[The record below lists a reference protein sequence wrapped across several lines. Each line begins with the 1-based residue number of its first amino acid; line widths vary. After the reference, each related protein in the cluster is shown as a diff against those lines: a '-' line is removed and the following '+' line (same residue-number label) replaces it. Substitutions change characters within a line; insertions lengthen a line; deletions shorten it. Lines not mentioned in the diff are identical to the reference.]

1 MVSPRPIVVTTLD
14 EQRLHDLIQQTR
26 SSGSLDPQQERSLN
40 DLEKEL
46 GRAKIVRPQEVPADV
61 VTMNTVVR
69 VRAEHSRRTSEWTV
83 VYPQDADFDE
93 GRISVLE
100 PLGTALLGYHV
111 GDDFEWEMPAGLRRY
126 HIEEVLSQPEAS
138 GDYER

>member
-1 MVSPRPIVVTTLD
+1 MQPPRPIVVTTLD
-14 EQRLHDLIQQTR
+14 EQRLRDLIEQMR
-26 SSGSLDPQQERSLN
+26 GSDALEPEQERSLN
-40 DLEKEL
+40 NLEKEL
-46 GRAKIVRPQEVPADV
+46 GRAKVVRPQEIPADV

-69 VRAEHSRRTSEWTV
+69 VRAEHSRRMSDWTV

-111 GDDFEWEMPAGLRRY
+111 GDDFEWEMPVGLCRY
-126 HIEEVLSQPEAS
+126 HIETVLSQPEAS
-138 GDYER
+138 GDYDS